1 MATENPVESLQE
13 EATCPICLEYFKAPV
28 ILDCGHNF
36 CRLCVTQCWQ
46 GSNANFSCPQCR
58 EILQHRNFRPNR
70 QLANVVELAKQL
82 RLQVAK
88 GAEGEKVCET
98 HGEALKLFCE
108 EDQTPICLVCDRSK
122 EHRAHAVVPIEE
134 AAQEYKKKI
143 QTHLMS
149 LKKEREKLQ
158 EIQMMDTQR
167 SWEHLKQTEA
177 ERQTIMSEFEQLH
190 QFLREQ
196 ERLLLARLAE
206 LDQEIVKLQDE
217 NVTKLSKEISHL
229 SELIS
234 ELEGKCRQPASEFL
248 QDIRSTMTRSE
259 EGKFQQLLEASSELE
274 RSLSHFCQKNIA
286 VKLTMNKLKE
296 VLPLELKTRKGKSM
310 GSDGKVSV
318 TLDPDTAHPRLL
330 LSVDRKILTW
340 DVIRLNCPE
349 HPQRFDLSPCVLG
362 CEGFTSGRHCWE
374 VEVGDGT
381 AWAVGVATESV
392 KRKEE
397 LSAAPEGGI
406 WAVQR
411 WGFQFQALTS
421 RPTPLS
427 LSCVPSRIQVSLD
440 CEQGQV
446 AFFNADSEDPIFTF
460 PSTSFMGER
469 LRPFFW
475 VWGIGSQLTLYS

>member
-82 RLQVAK
+82 SLQVTK
-88 GAEGEKVCET
+88 GGEGERVCET

-108 EDQTPICLVCDRSK
+108 EDQTPICMVCDRSK

-177 ERQTIMSEFEQLH
+177 ERQKIMSEFEQLH

-217 NVTKLSKEISHL
+217 NVTKLSKEISCL
-229 SELIS
+229 SEQIS
-234 ELEGKCRQPASEFL
+234 ELEGKCRQPANEFL
-248 QDIRSTMTRSE
+248 QDIRSTMSRSE
-259 EGKFQQLLEASSELE
+259 EGKFQQLVEASSELE

-286 VKLTMNKLKE
+286 VKLTLNKLKE
-296 VLPLELKTRKGKSM
+296 VLPLELKTGKGKSM

-318 TLDPDTAHPRLL
+318 TLDPDTAHPQLL

-340 DVIRLNCPE
+340 DVIRLNHPE

-362 CEGFTSGRHCWE
+362 CEGFTSGRNCWE

-381 AWAVGVATESV
+381 AWAVGVARESV

-397 LSAAPEGGI
+397 LSPAPERGI

-421 RPTPLS
+421 PPTPLS
-427 LSCVPSRIQVSLD
+427 LSSVPSRIQVSLD

-475 VWGIGSQLTLYS
+475 VWGVGSQLTLYS